1 MSSTD
6 EMRAA
11 NGLRRSAWNSQP
23 SARLRQA
30 PIEDY
35 GIVGDCRTAALVSR
49 DGAIEWLCL
58 PDYASPS
65 IFAHIL
71 SPGRG
76 GRFSIRPRAP
86 FISTRRY
93 LGLSPVVETTF
104 ETGSGCARLIDLMP
118 IVDGVQ
124 SLQPMREVLR
134 IIEGISGHI
143 EMDIAIDVRPDYA
156 RVEPRL
162 EHFRRGSWCYRWSN
176 EVLILASDVELEG
189 CGAGKLHGSLL
200 LPAGHR
206 ACLSLGYVK
215 DDIGVMPVLGGAA
228 DDRLG
233 RTLDWWQSWA
243 TACRYEG
250 PYKQAVVR
258 SALTLK
264 LLTSALSGAI
274 TAAPTT
280 SLPEAIGAGRNWD
293 YRYCWLRDAGMTMQA
308 FIELGF
314 QDEADA
320 FLGWL
325 LHATRMTWPELQV
338 LYDVYGRTP
347 LSERE
352 LGHLEG
358 YRGSRPV
365 RIGNDAHAQRQL
377 DVYGEVTFA
386 AHAYVQG
393 GGILEPV
400 EARMLTGFGKLV
412 CRQWREPDQSIWEL
426 RRRAAQHTFSKLMC
440 WVALDRLLKL
450 HEKRALSL
458 GGLAAQF
465 RGEREAI
472 AHAIETHGYN
482 SQIESYVSD
491 FDSDALD
498 ASLLLMPALGYKPAD
513 DARVIS
519 TYDRVWQRLGR
530 GGLLA
535 RYERGYDGLAGDEGA
550 FGICNFW
557 AVHHLACRRDTVQAR
572 RLFEHVLSYANDLG
586 LFAEEIDPASGAAL
600 GNFPQAYTHIG
611 LINAATAIEQARK
624 H

>member
-1 MSSTD
+1 MSSVDEIRATD
-6 EMRAA
+6 
-11 NGLRRSAWNSQP
+11 GLHQAGWNSQP
-23 SARLRQA
+23 ATRLRQP

-35 GIVGDCRTAALVSR
+35 GVIGDCRTAALVSR
-49 DGAIEWLCL
+49 DGAIDWLCL

-76 GRFSIRPRAP
+76 GRFSIRPREA
-86 FISTRRY
+86 FVSTRRY
-93 LGLSPVVETTF
+93 LDFSPVLETTF
-104 ETGSGCARLIDLMP
+104 ETESGAARLIDLMP
-118 IVDGVQ
+118 VVDGVQ
-124 SLQPMREVLR
+124 SLQPMREALR

-143 EMDIAIDVRPDYA
+143 ELDVAIDVRPDYA
-156 RVEPRL
+156 RAQPRL
-162 EHFRRGSWCYRWSN
+162 QQGGRGSWCYRWSN
-176 EVLILASDVELEG
+176 EILILASDVELERR
-189 CGAGKLHGSLL
+189 AGVLHGSIRIR
-200 LPAGHR
+200 AGDR
-206 ACLSLGYVK
+206 IRLSLGYVK
-215 DDIGVMPVLGGAA
+215 NDIGVLPVLGRAA
-228 DDRLG
+228 DGRLAD
-233 RTLDWWQSWA
+233 TLNWWQSWA
-243 TACRYEG
+243 AACRYDG
-250 PYKQAVVR
+250 PYRQAVVR

-314 QDEADA
+314 QDEAHA

-325 LHATRMTWPELQV
+325 LHATRQTWPELQV

-347 LSERE
+347 PRERE

-365 RIGNDAHAQRQL
+365 RIGNDAHSQRQL
-377 DVYGEVTFA
+377 DVYGEVVFA

-393 GGILEPV
+393 GGILEPL

-426 RRRAAQHTFSKLMC
+426 RRHEAQHTFSKLMC

-450 HEKRALSL
+450 HQKRALSL

-465 RGEREAI
+465 RSEREAI
-472 AHAIETHGYN
+472 ADAIETQGYN

-491 FDSDALD
+491 FDGDALD

-513 DARVIS
+513 DARVIA

-535 RYERGYDGLAGDEGA
+535 RYERGYDGLASDEGA

-572 RLFEHVLSYANDLG
+572 RLFEHVLSHANDLG
-586 LFAEEIDPASGAAL
+586 LFAEEIDPATGAAL

-611 LINAATAIEQARK
+611 LINAVTAIEQAGK

>member
-1 MSSTD
+1 MNSTD
-6 EMRAA
+6 GIRAA
-11 NGLRRSAWNSQP
+11 SGHRQRAWSAQP
-23 SARLRQA
+23 SDRLQQR
-30 PIEDY
+30 IEDY
-35 GIVGDCRTAALVSR
+35 GIIGDCRTAALVSR
-49 DGAIEWLCL
+49 DGAIGWLCL

-65 IFAHIL
+65 IFAYLL

-76 GRFSIRPRAP
+76 GRFSIRPRAA
-86 FISTRRY
+86 FVSTRRY
-93 LGLSPVVETTF
+93 VDCTPVLETTF
-104 ETGSGCARLIDLMP
+104 ETESGSARVTDLMP
-118 IVDGVQ
+118 VLDGVR

-134 IIEGISGHI
+134 IVEGMAG
-143 EMDIAIDVRPDYA
+143 EIDVDITIDLRPDYA
-156 RVEPRL
+156 RARPRL
-162 EHFRRGSWCYRWSN
+162 QKGGGGGSWWYRWSN
-176 EVLILASDVELEG
+176 EILALASDVELERR
-189 CGAGKLHGSLL
+189 AGVLHGSIRIR
-200 LPAGHR
+200 AGDR
-206 ACLSLGYVK
+206 VRFSLGYVK
-215 DDIGVMPVLGGAA
+215 DDIGVLPVLGRAA
-228 DDRLG
+228 DDRLR
-233 RTLDWWQSWA
+233 RTLEWWQSWA
-243 TACRYEG
+243 AACRYRG

-264 LLTSALSGAI
+264 LLTFALSGAI

-280 SLPEAIGAGRNWD
+280 SLPEAIGADRNWD

-314 QDEADA
+314 YDEADA

-325 LHATRMTWPELQV
+325 LRATRQTWPELQV

-352 LGHLEG
+352 LRHLEG

-365 RIGNDAHAQRQL
+365 RIGNDAHSQRQL
-377 DVYGEVTFA
+377 DVYGEVVLA

-393 GGILEPV
+393 GGTLEPM
-400 EARMLTGFGKLV
+400 EARMLTGFGKVV
-412 CRQWREPDQSIWEL
+412 CREWREPDQSIWEL

-450 HEKRALSL
+450 HQKRALSL

-465 RGEREAI
+465 RSEREAI
-472 AHAIETHGYN
+472 ADAIETHGYN
-482 SQIESYVSD
+482 SHIESYVSD
-491 FDSDALD
+491 FDGEALD

-519 TYDRVWQRLGR
+519 TYARIWRRLGR

-535 RYERGYDGLAGDEGA
+535 RYERGYDGLASDEGA

-557 AVHHLACRRDTVQAR
+557 AVHHLACRRDTAQAR

-586 LFAEEIDPASGAAL
+586 LFAEEIDPATAAAL

-611 LINAATAIEQARK
+611 LINAATAIEQAGK

>member
-1 MSSTD
+1 MSSAH
-6 EMRAA
+6 EIRPVRGPRQAA
-11 NGLRRSAWNSQP
+11 CNP
-23 SARLRQA
+23 PVPARLRQP

-35 GIVGDCRTAALVSR
+35 AIIGDCRTAALVSR

-65 IFAHIL
+65 VFAGIL

-76 GRFSIRPRAP
+76 GRFSIRPRAA
-86 FISTRRY
+86 FVSTRRY
-93 LGLSPVVETTF
+93 LGFSPVLETTF
-104 ETGSGCARLIDLMP
+104 ETDSGSARLIDLVP
-118 IVDGVQ
+118 VVDGVQ

-143 EMDIAIDVRPDYA
+143 ELDVALDVRPDYA
-156 RVEPRL
+156 RAQPRL
-162 EHFRRGSWCYRWSN
+162 QQGGRGSWCYRWSN
-176 EVLILASDVELEG
+176 EILILASDVELERRA
-189 CGAGKLHGSLL
+189 GALHGSIRIR
-200 LPAGHR
+200 AGDR
-206 ACLSLGYVK
+206 IRLSLGYVK
-215 DDIGVMPVLGGAA
+215 NDIGVLPALGRAA

-233 RTLDWWQSWA
+233 RTLNWWQGWA
-243 TACRYEG
+243 AACRYEG

-258 SALTLK
+258 SVLTLK

-280 SLPEAIGAGRNWD
+280 SLPEAIGADRNWD

-314 QDEADA
+314 QDEAHA

-325 LHATRMTWPELQV
+325 LHATRQTWPELQV

-347 LSERE
+347 LRERE
-352 LGHLEG
+352 LVHLEG

-365 RIGNDAHAQRQL
+365 RIGNDAHSQRQL
-377 DVYGEVTFA
+377 DVYGEVVFA

-393 GGILEPV
+393 DGILEPV

-412 CRQWREPDQSIWEL
+412 CRQWRQPDQSIWEL
-426 RRRAAQHTFSKLMC
+426 RRREAQHTFSKLMC

-458 GGLAAQF
+458 GGVAAQF
-465 RGEREAI
+465 RSEREAI
-472 AHAIETHGYN
+472 ADAIETRGYN
-482 SQIESYVSD
+482 SRIESYVSD
-491 FDSDALD
+491 FDGDALD

-513 DARVIS
+513 DARVVS

-535 RYERGYDGLAGDEGA
+535 RYERGYDGLASDEGA

-557 AVHHLACRRDTVQAR
+557 AVHHLACRRDTAQAM

-586 LFAEEIDPASGAAL
+586 LFAEEIDPATGAAL

-611 LINAATAIEQARK
+611 LINAATAIEQAGK
-624 H
+624 Q